1 MNAFDAFFSCGKYT
15 ANEANLYFFLLHLAR
30 TEFEYGEHKENVM
43 GEHKGEQTIEIN
55 VRKIIDNLNISV
67 NGFYKPLKRLIS
79 KGLIISEKGDAF
91 NKKSTITFLFSTSW
105 AECKA
110 ERSGRTYKEKESFSP
125 YNPLYKEK
133 EINKEKDKSFAK
145 AKVREKE
152 RSVSDEPDKPEHA
165 KRFVPPTL
173 DQVKARI
180 KEKDYT
186 FDAEAFIAFYQS
198 KNWYV
203 GKNKMKDWKAAM
215 VTWQK
220 RSYYQMRNTL
230 VKNQNLTINDEW
242 K

>member
-1 MNAFDAFFSCGKYT
+1 MNAFDAFFNCGKYT
-15 ANEANLYFFLLHLAR
+15 SNEANLYFFLLHLAR
-30 TEFEYGEHKENVM
+30 TENSGENVK
-43 GEHKGEQTIEIN
+43 GERKGEQTIEIN
-55 VRKIIDNLNISV
+55 VRKIIDILKVSR
-67 NGFYKPLKRLIS
+67 NGYYKPIKNLIS
-79 KGLIISEKGDAF
+79 KGLIALEKGAAF
-91 NKKSTITFLFSTSW
+91 EKKSTITFLYSVSW
-105 AECKA
+105 GEHKG
-110 ERSGRTYKEKESFSP
+110 EHKGRTYKEKESFPP

-152 RSVSDEPDKPEHA
+152 RSVSDEPDKPEPA

-173 DQVKARI
+173 EQVKERI
-180 KEKDYT
+180 KEKNYT

-220 RSYYQMRNTL
+220 RSYYQMRNAL
-230 VKNQNLTINDEW
+230 VKKQNLAVNDEW